1 MLSDSQGIVVISPL
15 LTTAQ
20 LLTNG
25 VFHDE
30 GMLGFETRMIVV
42 LKIVDPQK
50 YGFQYKNALMTWMIW
65 GTPISRKLPYIY
77 IHINITYIYIY
88 SLSILMVNPSICRPF
103 VLTTN
108 KISSHPEEEEF
119 RMIQG
124 FLASHSFKDV
134 NQPKYGLFGFR
145 LGSGVIQFF
154 FVLTLW

>member
-50 YGFQYKNALMTWMIW
+50 YGFSILECSNDLDDLGYPYFKETSI
-65 GTPISRKLPYIY
+65 YIY
-77 IHINITYIYIY
+77 THNITYIYIY
-88 SLSILMVNPSICRPF
+88 IFTINF
-103 VLTTN
+103 D
-108 KISSHPEEEEF
+108 
-119 RMIQG
+119 G
-124 FLASHSFKDV
+124 
-134 NQPKYGLFGFR
+134 QPQYLQAFCIDYKQNF
-145 LGSGVIQFF
+145 I
-154 FVLTLW
+154 TP